1 MFKNWE
7 AICQIPDTHVMWA
20 LALLDMGSDLG
31 RKFVE
36 RFPEYFT
43 EEKQGG
49 PIPLSVL
56 RQEANKG
63 ATAQGYADKYYDDLA
78 SDGACAKFD
87 IPIQAFRGPQDYPES
102 RREPLPAEL
111 AHLADVAG
119 IGHIAEWG
127 GKKVVVVEN
136 GMPEFIFVA
145 PAELIALD
153 R

>member
-1 MFKNWE
+1 MFKNWQ

-20 LALLDMGSDLG
+20 LALLKMDSDLG

-43 EEKQGG
+43 QEKQAG

-63 ATAQGYADKYYDDLA
+63 ATAQGYANQYYDDLA
-78 SDGACAKFD
+78 SDGACSKFN
-87 IPIQAFRGPQDYPES
+87 IPFQAFRCSKDYPES
-102 RREPLPAEL
+102 SREPLPAEL
-111 AHLADVAG
+111 VHLEDVEG
-119 IGHIAEWG
+119 IGHISEWG

-136 GMPEFIFVA
+136 GMPEYIIVA